1 MLKNTKLG
9 FVFNHGA
16 EKKISEVDCFGL
28 IEEAK
33 IDLEKSEQMIQ
44 KVLVTNSQAENH
56 SSILAYLARHIEC
69 LSEKKITTIQELES
83 RVCNILFEPSENEY
97 DRYTS
102 SRTLREKMSMR
113 CILVLLSVPWDSIF
127 SNQ

>member
-1 MLKNTKLG
+1 MLKITKLG

-28 IEEAK
+28 IEEAMAK

-69 LSEKKITTIQELES
+69 LSEKKILGNCPEVFSPPSSLGYVLGFLEN
-83 RVCNILFEPSENEY
+83 V
-97 DRYTS
+97 
-102 SRTLREKMSMR
+102 
-113 CILVLLSVPWDSIF
+113 
-127 SNQ
+127 

>member
-1 MLKNTKLG
+1 M
-9 FVFNHGA
+9 
-16 EKKISEVDCFGL
+16 
-28 IEEAK
+28 AK

-44 KVLVTNSQAENH
+44 KVLVTNNQAENP

-83 RVCNILFEPSENEY
+83 RVCNIQFEPSENEY

-102 SRTLREKMSMR
+102 GRTLRK
-113 CILVLLSVPWDSIF
+113 
-127 SNQ
+127 NKA